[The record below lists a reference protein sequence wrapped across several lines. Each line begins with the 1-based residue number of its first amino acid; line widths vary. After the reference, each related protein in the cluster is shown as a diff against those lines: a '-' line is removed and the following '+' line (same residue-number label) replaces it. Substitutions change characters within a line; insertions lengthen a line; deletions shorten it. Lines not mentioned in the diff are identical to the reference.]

1 LGAMAQESRS
11 RRSASFTSNACL
23 ACRAA
28 GKGFCRSSR
37 RCERMTMA
45 PCSAIG
51 EQGVTDY
58 IAPTQAA
65 YSTLLENKLDVLGAD
80 CTALTPRA
88 AAHNVSAIVLNVS
101 TIARNHSTT
110 AQKVNTSTE
119 ADAAQTADA
128 KTEET
133 KSREAK
139 ADFARKAEAK
149 KIEPRKV
156 EPRKVETR
164 KEETR
169 KVETRKEETRKE
181 ETRKE
186 ETRKEETRKLQ
197 ASKKEALK
205 ADDAQTAASE
215 AEATRSKADD
225 AQREAS
231 EAEATRSKA
240 AKARFLDERATR
252 AETQKATIA
261 KVRGDDEIA
270 SGRKVEE
277 TIARAPSPPS
287 AMASA
292 TSSVFSAMQR
302 GTGVLMAAVYLVF
315 GFV

>member
-1 LGAMAQESRS
+1 
-11 RRSASFTSNACL
+11 
-23 ACRAA
+23 
-28 GKGFCRSSR
+28 
-37 RCERMTMA
+37 MTMA

-164 KEETR
+164 K
-169 KVETRKEETRKE
+169 V

-240 AKARFLDERATR
+240 AKARFLNERATR